1 MPNPLRCRRWIP
13 RLIVALACLG
23 PIAVLAH
30 PGSGVV
36 VDRLGQVY
44 FVDMVSGV
52 WKLDVRGSLTH
63 MPGPA
68 FHWMTADA
76 GDRFAAVRL
85 PSGSGGEIAR
95 LGANPTLLLASD
107 VPIAMGQDGN
117 LYYPSSGSVTPLQI
131 LKLSPSGQTSILASL
146 PAANPTASPRHLNG
160 LAAGPAGSLFC
171 TEDAAIHRVSSA
183 GSITNVLTGA
193 SCASLTGKENP
204 TGPLLR
210 GLAVDSGG
218 AVYVAATGCGAVI
231 KVAPSGAV
239 TSLPQVQDAWP
250 PTGVALSDGDVY
262 VLEFQDAESDN
273 RQTMLPRVR
282 KIGADGKTAIIATVT
297 RHAAD
302 ALR

>member
-1 MPNPLRCRRWIP
+1 MPNPLRCSRWIP
-13 RLIVALACLG
+13 RLIVAIACLA
-23 PIAVLAH
+23 PLAVLAH

-68 FHWMTADA
+68 FHWMTVDA

-85 PSGSGGEIAR
+85 PSGPGGDIAR
-95 LGANPTLLLASD
+95 IGANPTLLLASD

-117 LYYPSSGSVTPLQI
+117 LYYPSSGPGTPLQI
-131 LKLSPSGQTSILASL
+131 LKFSPSGQTSILASL
-146 PAANPTASPRHLNG
+146 PAANPTEPPRHLNG

-171 TEDAAIHRVSSA
+171 TEDAAIHRISSA
-183 GSITNVLTGA
+183 GSVTTVLASA
-193 SCASLTGKENP
+193 SCTSLTGRG
-204 TGPLLR
+204 TTTSPLLR
-210 GLAVDSGG
+210 GLVVDSGG
-218 AVYVAATGCGAVI
+218 TVYVAATRCGAVI
-231 KVAPSGAV
+231 KVTPSGAV
-239 TSLPQVQDAWP
+239 TSMPQVQNAWP
-250 PTGVALSDGDVY
+250 PTGVALSGGDLY

-297 RHAAD
+297 RPAA
-302 ALR
+302 R